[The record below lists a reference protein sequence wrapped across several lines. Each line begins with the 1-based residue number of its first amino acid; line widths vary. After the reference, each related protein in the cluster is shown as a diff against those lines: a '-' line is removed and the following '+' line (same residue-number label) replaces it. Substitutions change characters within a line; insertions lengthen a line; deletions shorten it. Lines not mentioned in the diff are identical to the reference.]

1 MYGWLLRV
9 VGIKN
14 IIIGVGI
21 TATVAVV
28 ISLQVRLS
36 NAEEAQKYAEDN
48 VVLVT
53 TEFDRLQAGH
63 ERLTKELEEQ
73 EWYYEDTVDT
83 LIEAHQEEIKR
94 VTKVTIMIERIRNA
108 TPKEDGNISSVL
120 GNTLDSL
127 RMYH

>member
-1 MYGWLLRV
+1 MYSWVMRV
-9 VGIKN
+9 VGLKN
-14 IIIGVGI
+14 IVIGVGVAAAI
-21 TATVAVV
+21 AVV

-36 NAEEAQKYAEDN
+36 EAEEAQKYAEDN